1 MQAHPLV
8 RSIASA
14 AFTLYKSVRLTSEI
28 GLIVQSHPIRDV
40 LLQWYVHARSV
51 GRPDEITYSFIH
63 LSDTHGLE
71 LTRTALEWV
80 EGSQPVWPDL
90 AKFSLIDKIFVS
102 LRSKNVGVFI
112 FWFLL
117 FVFAIFLRL
126 DWHILL
132 AETNKNIIRMVWLEN
147 SKSKLHFR
155 EKLPNCGQRKFQ
167 SQHRILDGHFHI
179 NW

>member
-1 MQAHPLV
+1 MVCA
-8 RSIASA
+8 R
-14 AFTLYKSVRLTSEI
+14 TL
-28 GLIVQSHPIRDV
+28 
-40 LLQWYVHARSV
+40 

-80 EGSQPVWPDL
+80 EGSQPVWLDL